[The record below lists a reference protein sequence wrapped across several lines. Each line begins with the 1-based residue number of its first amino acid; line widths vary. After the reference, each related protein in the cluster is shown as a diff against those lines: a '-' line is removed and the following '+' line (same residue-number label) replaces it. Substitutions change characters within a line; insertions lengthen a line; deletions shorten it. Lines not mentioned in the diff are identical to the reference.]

1 MKTLSLILTILISLN
16 VYSQDTIHLG
26 NFFSS
31 KFYWLKMDTNKVKS
45 YLGESFND
53 FRVKHGKSKV
63 VINDSLSKKCE
74 QYAKK
79 LSYKFF
85 KHATEKEIGNSIECI
100 GIASYFGLHYIYH
113 RNEPYVVNDK
123 TVDVNKMVADLMFEV
138 FLSSNPH
145 MELLLGNY
153 KNYGIGVKFIDNSYT
168 IVIRGL
174 KKGM

>member
-16 VYSQDTIHLG
+16 VYSQDTIDLA
-26 NFFSS
+26 NFFPS

-45 YLGESFND
+45 YLGKSFND

-79 LSYKFF
+79 LSDKFF
-85 KHATEKEIGNSIECI
+85 KHATEKERGNSMECI
-100 GIASYFGLHYIYH
+100 GIASYFANHYINH

-138 FLSSNPH
+138 FLPSKAH
-145 MELLLGNY
+145 MEALLGNY
-153 KNYGIGVKFIDNSYT
+153 KTYGIGVKFVDGSYI
-168 IVIRGL
+168 IVVRGY
-174 KKGM
+174 

>member
-63 VINDSLSKKCE
+63 VISDSLSKKCE

-79 LSYKFF
+79 LSDKCF
-85 KHATEKEIGNSIECI
+85 KHATEKERGNTNECL
-100 GIASYFGLHYIYH
+100 GQSSFMVLHYIH
-113 RNEPYVVNDK
+113 HKNEPIYVDEK
-123 TVDVNKMVADLMFEV
+123 TVDVNKMVSDLIFEV
-138 FLSSNPH
+138 FLDSKPH
-145 MELLLGNY
+145 MAILLDESI
-153 KNYGIGVKFIDNSYT
+153 KTYGIGLKFSNDKNY
-168 IVIRGL
+168 IVVRGY
-174 KKGM
+174 